1 MNQSFWKG
9 IKDGLLIFL
18 TNALGILL
26 YAMFIAIIIPQA
38 HESFRNL
45 LAIVLIAIISCS
57 LYYGLPSLSGGFR
70 VIISSLLAACVLS
83 F

>member
-9 IKDGLLIFL
+9 IKDGLPISL

-45 LAIVLIAIISCS
+45 LAIVLAAIISCS
-57 LYYGLPSLSGGFR
+57 LYYGLPILSRGFR